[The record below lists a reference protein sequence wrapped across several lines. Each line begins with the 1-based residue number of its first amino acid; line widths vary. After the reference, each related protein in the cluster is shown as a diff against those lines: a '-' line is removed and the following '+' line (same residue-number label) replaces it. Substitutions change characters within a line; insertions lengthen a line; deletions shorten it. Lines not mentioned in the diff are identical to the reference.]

1 MLKIN
6 IFQYLYVS
14 FLPHFSSSNHEIW
27 YFFQCCG
34 SGAFLTPGSG
44 LEKNPDP
51 GSAINIPDHI
61 SKILVTITLGV
72 KVFIFFF
79 TDPESE
85 IRCLFDHG
93 SGMEKCR
100 SEIWDKN
107 HGSVTLFSFLRVK
120 NQESESG
127 FEHCLRYRSKLSV
140 NLYREVQYTV
150 QCPPLFIILVFQ
162 TYREILTYR
171 TLWCPFL
178 CKTEDVM
185 TGLAQPGS

>member
-1 MLKIN
+1 
-6 IFQYLYVS
+6 
-14 FLPHFSSSNHEIW
+14 
-27 YFFQCCG
+27 
-34 SGAFLTPGSG
+34 LTPGSG

-107 HGSVTLFSFLRVK
+107 PGSATPFSFLRVK

-127 FEHCLRYRSKLSV
+127 FETLFTVQFKIICKLKS
-140 NLYREVQYTV
+140 RGTVQYSINV
-150 QCPPLFIILVFQ
+150 HLYLSFFRP
-162 TYREILTYR
+162 
-171 TLWCPFL
+171 
-178 CKTEDVM
+178 TE
-185 TGLAQPGS
+185 TF